1 MPKLSLY
8 REQRGKDY
16 EFFDRRIS
24 EMFTVGAATVLV
36 HKYLGPKDQGETKD
50 ATQPQYANQSVLNIQ
65 DLLYLENR
73 DRSYDTTVYRLRIHH
88 SMQNVDFDL
97 TQFGLFLNNDT
108 LFGTVHK
115 NDCYDTLGRLLM
127 SGDVIE
133 LPYLREFHPLNETE
147 IQASL
152 RRYYVVQDTANA
164 AEGFSPTWYPHLWR
178 VKCEPLVDSQEFK
191 DILNKPQDQTN
202 YLGNWSPMPEYYQGD
217 KITFGNKNY
226 VATKDVPA
234 GIAPGTEQGQE
245 YWQLDGEQSLGEMF
259 STYSKNIEINNAIL
273 AQAEAE
279 VPKSGYDVTPFYIVP
294 TDDAGEVAVDLTP
307 RPQDDRY
314 RLGYLTRD
322 GMPPNGAPV
331 SAGVIFPE
339 DPNDG
344 DFCLRLDFMPNRLFR
359 FNGRNWIKY
368 EDAVRTDITPRQDN
382 DTQHYGFYNNSAN
395 VATADRGDIPSRQS
409 LSQLLRPKD
418 DH

>member
-36 HKYLGPKDQGETKD
+36 HKYLGPKDQGETND

-133 LPYLREFHPLNETE
+133 LPYLREFHPLNEIE

-152 RRYYVVQDTANA
+152 KRYYVIQDTANA

-191 DILNKPQDQTN
+191 DILNKPQDQDN
-202 YLGNWSPMPEYYQGD
+202 YMGNWSPMPEYYQGD
-217 KITFGNKNY
+217 RITFGNKNY
-226 VATKDVPA
+226 IATKDVPA
-234 GIAPGTEQGQE
+234 GIAPGTEEGAE
-245 YWQLDGEQSLGEMF
+245 YWQPDGDQTFADMF
-259 STYSKNIEINNAIL
+259 STYNKNIEINNAIL
-273 AQAEAE
+273 AQAEVE
-279 VPKSGYDVTPFYIVP
+279 VPLSGYDVTPFYIVP
-294 TDDAGEVAVDLTP
+294 TDESGNVAVDQTP
-307 RPQDDRY
+307 RPQDDVY
-314 RLGYLTRD
+314 RLGYLTS
-322 GMPPNGAPV
+322 GGIPPNGAPV
-331 SAGVIFPE
+331 TAGVSFPE
-339 DPNDG
+339 NPNDG

-359 FNGRNWIKY
+359 FNGRNWAKY
-368 EDAVRTDITPRQDN
+368 EDAIRTDITPSDVN
-382 DTQHYGFYNNSAN
+382 KTQHYSFYNYSAN
-395 VATADRGDIPSRQS
+395 VSTASGNVSGRQG